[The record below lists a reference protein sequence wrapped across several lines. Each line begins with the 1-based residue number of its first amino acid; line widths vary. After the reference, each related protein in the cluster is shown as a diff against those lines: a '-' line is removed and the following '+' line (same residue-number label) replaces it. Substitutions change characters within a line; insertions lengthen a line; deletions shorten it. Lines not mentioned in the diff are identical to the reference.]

1 MKRLF
6 IIAALA
12 AAATASV
19 FASDAGVPLS
29 TGLPGFYG
37 RIDVGGYPQPQLI
50 YSQPIAVQRVSL
62 SRQPIY
68 LHVRPGHA
76 SNWRKHCHTYDACG
90 ERVLFVHN
98 DWYSREYVP
107 RYLERYYERRNGH
120 RGGQY
125 GKSKSTIK
133 TMIVVAEVW
142 A

>member
-37 RIDVGGYPQPQLI
+37 RINVSGYPQPQLI

-90 ERVLFVHN
+90 ERVFFVQN

-125 GKSKSTIK
+125 GKSKATIK
-133 TMIVVAEVW
+133 TMVVVAEVW